1 MLQLICSCQIIFLS
15 GVKICSVLPFFS
27 KFLSLEW
34 LVTINLEVARKLCKH
49 CYGKLMIKQM
59 VSVIKGRLHSDDG
72 GGIEDATNRRIEQ

>member
-1 MLQLICSCQIIFLS
+1 MYFLLEL
-15 GVKICSVLPFFS
+15 KFVLFYFFFS

-34 LVTINLEVARKLCKH
+34 LVTIDPPVARKLCKH

-59 VSVIKGRLHSDDG
+59 VSVIKGRLHSDEG